1 MIDLPFNYARVLYDG
16 NIASEDL
23 ETTRGLLTGELELT
37 DALENPLIRK
47 SEKQRVIDRLFPES
61 VRSFVKVM
69 SDNDDIACAQEMFEA
84 YDELVRRR
92 ENTIE
97 AVFTYVTE
105 PDDAQIEGLKAKIAK
120 DYGKKHVD
128 LRLEYDPSIIG
139 GFILSVGENVYDQS
153 IRTSMARMKRHFAE
167 R

>member
-1 MIDLPFNYARVLYDG
+1 MIDLPFNYARVLYDEK
-16 NIASEDL
+16 ISSKDL
-23 ETTRGLLTGELELT
+23 KKMRGLLTGAPELT
-37 DALENPLIRK
+37 DALDNPLIRR
-47 SEKQRVIDRLFPES
+47 SEKRSVIEKLFPES

-69 SDNDDIACAQEMFEA
+69 SDNGDIACAPEMFEA
-84 YDELVRRR
+84 YDELVRKQ

-105 PDDAQIEGLKAKIAK
+105 PDNAQVEALKAKIAR
-120 DYGKKHVD
+120 DYGKDRVD
-128 LRLEYDPSIIG
+128 LRLECDPSIIG
-139 GFILSVGENVYDQS
+139 GFILTVGEKVYDQS